1 MNNFSV
7 EKTLVIYWNPN
18 PKYISPFVLLL
29 VSAWIKKQEKLK
41 IWMNVRIHHHKYI
54 TEIRNESE
62 EQGEGTSVAFL

>member
-7 EKTLVIYWNPN
+7 AKTLVVYWNPN
-18 PKYISPFVLLL
+18 PKYIPPFVLLL

-41 IWMNVRIHHHKYI
+41 IW
-54 TEIRNESE
+54 NESE